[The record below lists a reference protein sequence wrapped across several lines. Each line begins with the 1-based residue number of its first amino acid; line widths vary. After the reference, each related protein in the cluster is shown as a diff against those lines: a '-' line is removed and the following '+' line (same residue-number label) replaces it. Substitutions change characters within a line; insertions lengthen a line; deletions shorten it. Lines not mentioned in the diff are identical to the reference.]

1 MSIPITMVIYRGI
14 LGIDYFC
21 SLHVGVVIIIMG
33 IGADDIFVFDDCW
46 THAKNTKAMR
56 KRITL
61 RLSYTFRKASTAM
74 LITSLTT
81 VVSFL
86 ATCLTPIMP
95 ICSFGIFSSLVI
107 TVNYLL
113 IILAVPNIYLFY
125 DKYIM
130 KRFKCFKRG
139 YRALK
144 KCMCVADKKLK
155 EMKNG
160 GPQPIP

>member
-1 MSIPITMVIYRGI
+1 
-14 LGIDYFC
+14 
-21 SLHVGVVIIIMG
+21 MG

-144 KCMCVADKKLK
+144 KCVCVADKKLK

-160 GPQPIP
+160 GPQPIQ